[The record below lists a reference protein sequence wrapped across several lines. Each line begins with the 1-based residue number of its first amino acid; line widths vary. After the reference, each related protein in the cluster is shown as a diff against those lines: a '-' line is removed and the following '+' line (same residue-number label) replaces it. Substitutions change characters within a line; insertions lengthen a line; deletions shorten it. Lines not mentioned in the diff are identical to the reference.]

1 MIFKGFGVVHKAKHR
16 FDDCEY
22 AVKMIRF
29 RFKSDTDFKKITREV
44 QLYANLSSH
53 PNVVAY
59 KTAWLENWCLHQQ
72 KLPLSEQ
79 MGSQSQEILS
89 ETQVSSKTS
98 NINED
103 DVSIRFEESSK
114 SGLRIERSITKISQT
129 DYYSVSTKRIDIEE
143 ISDEE
148 DIEEENEVSCN
159 SDPGYSAFLRSSDD
173 PMSAR
178 QTKMF
183 GRKKTISIS
192 STKSQSDSALEYS
205 HCFEV
210 EKYQKPVIP
219 EINVTNFDS
228 NRCPFACNSFGAVL
242 YIQMELCGTNLK
254 TWLRERNDQI
264 FANYNKSCQTVSSTD
279 DILSCIDS
287 KMSLN
292 IFRMVLKGVEFIHS
306 QHLIHRDLKPQNI
319 LFSTDQIK
327 IKIGDFGLATLH
339 NSIDN
344 EEISLHNYKQS
355 TKTEAHNHTGGIGTS
370 IYAAPE
376 QKVGKIYDNRA
387 DLYSLGIIL
396 FELFYP
402 LSTDMEKNKCV
413 THITKNRMLPENF
426 QNRWPIVAEMILKL
440 TDSQPLSRPLA
451 SDILQSSLF
460 LGKEQQMI
468 KSLEEKLHLVQS
480 ESELKDKELD
490 ALRTLLMTK
499 EQEIEN
505 LKLQLELM
513 SNKKYKHTIR

>member
-1 MIFKGFGVVHKAKHR
+1 LVFKGFGVVHKAKHC

-53 PNVVAY
+53 PNLVAY

-72 KLPLSEQ
+72 KLPFSEQ
-79 MGSQSQEILS
+79 MGTQDQEILS
-89 ETQVSSKTS
+89 QTQISSKTS

-114 SGLRIERSITKISQT
+114 SGIRIERSKTKITQT
-129 DYYSVSTKRIDIEE
+129 DYCSISTKRIDIEE
-143 ISDEE
+143 VSYEE
-148 DIEEENEVSCN
+148 DIEDENEMSCN

-173 PMSAR
+173 PMSACEAK
-178 QTKMF
+178 TI
-183 GRKKTISIS
+183 GRKKTISMS
-192 STKSQSDSALEYS
+192 STKSQSDSAIEYN

-219 EINVTNFDS
+219 EINVTNFDG

-242 YIQMELCGTNLK
+242 YIQMELCGKNLK

-264 FANYNKSCQTVSSTD
+264 IANYKKSYQTVSSSD
-279 DILSCIDS
+279 DMLSYIDS

-319 LFSTDQIK
+319 LFSIDETK
-327 IKIGDFGLATLH
+327 VKIGDFGLATLH

-355 TKTEAHNHTGGIGTS
+355 KCTKAEAHNHTGGIGTS

-376 QKVGKIYDNRA
+376 QKAGKNYDNRA

-413 THITKNRMLPENF
+413 TDITKNRILPKKF

-440 TDSQPLSRPLA
+440 TDSRPLSRPHA

-468 KSLEEKLHLVQS
+468 KSLEEKLQSVES
-480 ESELKDKELD
+480 ESGRKDKELD
-490 ALRTLLMTK
+490 ALRTLLMIR

-505 LKLQLELM
+505 LKLQLERM
-513 SNKKYKHTIR
+513 STKKYKDL